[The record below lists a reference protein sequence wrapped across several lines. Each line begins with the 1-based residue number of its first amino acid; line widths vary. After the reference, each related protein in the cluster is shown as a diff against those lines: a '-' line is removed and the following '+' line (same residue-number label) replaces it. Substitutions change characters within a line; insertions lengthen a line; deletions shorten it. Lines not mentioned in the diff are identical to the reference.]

1 MDLPDGSVKSVAGAE
16 VVVVYV
22 PVAGATAQNTVT
34 LGFEVA
40 ADAFDPDATS
50 GPTSPAGYAAALAAE
65 LGVDAADIT
74 VTAVLNADGT
84 WTVTA
89 EVDAGEDSAGA
100 AAAVEAFNA
109 LTPEELVSPSPSL
122 S

>member
-1 MDLPDGSVKSVAGAE
+1 
-16 VVVVYV
+16 
-22 PVAGATAQNTVT
+22 
-34 LGFEVA
+34 
-40 ADAFDPDATS
+40 
-50 GPTSPAGYAAALAAE
+50 
-65 LGVDAADIT
+65 
-74 VTAVLNADGT
+74 VTAVQNADGT

>member
-1 MDLPDGSVKSVAGAE
+1 MAAAAVAKDFVAADGAAE
-16 VVVVYV
+16 Q
-22 PVAGATAQNTVT
+22 GTVT
-34 LGFEVA
+34 LGFNVT

-65 LGVDAADIT
+65 MGVDAADIT
-74 VTAVLNADGT
+74 VTAVQNADGT

-89 EVDAGEDSAGA
+89 VVDAGEDSAGA

-109 LTPEELVSPSPSL
+109 LTPEELVSPNPSL

>member
-1 MDLPDGSVKSVAGAE
+1 VADAVVAKDFVAADGAKEQTTVSV
-16 VVVVYV
+16 
-22 PVAGATAQNTVT
+22 
-34 LGFEVA
+34 GFEVA
-40 ADAFDPDATS
+40 ADAYDPAAAS

-65 LGVDAADIT
+65 MGVDAADIT
-74 VTAVLNADGT
+74 VTAVQNADGT

-109 LTPEELVSPSPSL
+109 LTPEKLVSPSPSL